1 MIKEEL
7 LFNGQNLLERED
19 WMWMNDHDVAN
30 AIGMHPEDFSFY
42 FSSKYQFE
50 KEVLQLYSDQHL
62 LDAKTSLSCCFQRP
76 IKRVKKYL
84 VYLTESFTSKPNI
97 SRMLF
102 SPLTGGIMHNEVSK
116 PFIDQLALLL
126 ASCLK
131 ETFKAIR
138 LKKHDLQLYAH
149 EILQSLLLKLNE
161 MDSIETKVFFDRVRD
176 SNELLSYPETNAL
189 SQFSF

>member
-1 MIKEEL
+1 MIKEEI
-7 LFNGQNLLERED
+7 LFNGQKLLERKD
-19 WMWMNDHDVAN
+19 WVWMNDRDIAD
-30 AIGMHPEDFSFY
+30 ALGMHAEDFLFY
-42 FSSKYQFE
+42 FSSKHRFE
-50 KEVLQLYSDQHL
+50 KEVIQMYSEQHL

-84 VYLTESFTSKPNI
+84 VYLTETFVSKPNM

-102 SPLTGGIMHNEVSK
+102 STLTGGILHKEVSK
-116 PFIDQLALLL
+116 PFVEQLSFLL

-138 LKKHDLQLYAH
+138 LKKDDLQVYSK
-149 EILQSLLLKLNE
+149 ETLQSILDTLNP
-161 MDSIETKVFFDRVRD
+161 MDTMERSVFFDRVRE
-176 SNELLSYPETNAL
+176 SNELLSYPESNAL

>member
-7 LFNGQNLLERED
+7 LFNGQVLLERDD
-19 WMWMNDHDVAN
+19 WIWMNNQDIAK
-30 AIGMHPEDFSFY
+30 AIRMHPEDFTFY
-42 FSSKYQFE
+42 FSSKHTFE
-50 KEVLQLYSDQHL
+50 REVIHSYSEQHL

-84 VYLTESFTSKPNI
+84 LYLTEAYTSKPNI
-97 SRMLF
+97 TGMLF
-102 SPLTGGIMHNEVSK
+102 SPITGGILHNEITK
-116 PFIDQLALLL
+116 PFIDHLTLLL

-138 LKKHDLQLYAH
+138 IKKEDLQLYAL
-149 EILQSLLLKLNE
+149 EILESILLKLYE
-161 MDSIETKVFFDRVRD
+161 MDSIERDAFFNRVKK